1 MRKLWLLLPIEDGE
15 YMDWESGDSGW
26 WTAINTG
33 AQEEGCWLDSTDIH
47 SAEGFEGIPLSG
59 MAATEN
65 FGVGEWLPE
74 ESQALGYV
82 FPHISSALFCI
93 SGIHLHKSFFFP
105 SSSKYLQT
113 YNLSFLA
120 PSSSQTK

>member
-1 MRKLWLLLPIEDGE
+1 
-15 YMDWESGDSGW
+15 MDWESGDRGW
-26 WTAINTG
+26 WTVINRG

-65 FGVGEWLPE
+65 FGVGEWFPE
-74 ESQALGYV
+74 ESQVLGYV
-82 FPHISSALFCI
+82 FPRISSALFCI
-93 SGIHLHKSFFFP
+93 NGIHLHKSFFFP
-105 SSSKYLQT
+105 SFLSTQPSLQT

-120 PSSSQTK
+120 PGSSQTN